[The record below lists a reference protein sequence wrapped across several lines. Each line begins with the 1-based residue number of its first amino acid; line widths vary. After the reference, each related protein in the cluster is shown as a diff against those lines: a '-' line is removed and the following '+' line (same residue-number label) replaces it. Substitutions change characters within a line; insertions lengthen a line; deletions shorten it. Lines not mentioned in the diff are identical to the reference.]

1 MHDGENGS
9 DDESLQYMSETD
21 LMVELMDLLS
31 QDGISDNKLLKIL
44 DYQDSRLSRFS
55 IMSSGCF
62 RKRIDWCGPIMW
74 AVRRGR
80 TLHDYT
86 VEPSVHGGQA
96 T

>member
-44 DYQDSRLSRFS
+44 EYQDSRLCRAGAFG
-55 IMSSGCF
+55 SGLTGAA
-62 RKRIDWCGPIMW
+62 R
-74 AVRRGR
+74 
-80 TLHDYT
+80 
-86 VEPSVHGGQA
+86 
-96 T
+96 